1 MRDDHPFRDAVREA
15 GIVLRIPAWIDVPAL
30 TGMWDH
36 PSLAWMFPDACD
48 GSWPDHGLLLQLA
61 SGAVTWENVLL
72 VENEHGV
79 PVGTV
84 HLNGFHRGEPSL
96 GWYVAP
102 DRRRQC
108 IATRAVEVATRH
120 LFVDHCE
127 TLGAYMDPRND
138 GCRGLMKKLGFV
150 AGPSSRPE
158 LVGFVTTRATQAERL
173 AAGDPPARPAA

>member
-1 MRDDHPFRDAVREA
+1 M
-15 GIVLRIPAWIDVPAL
+15 
-30 TGMWDH
+30 
-36 PSLAWMFPDACD
+36 
-48 GSWPDHGLLLQLA
+48 A

-79 PVGTV
+79 AIGTV

-102 DRRRQC
+102 DHRRQG
-108 IATRAVEVATRH
+108 IATRAVEVAMRH

-138 GCRGLMKKLGFV
+138 GFRGLMRKLGFK
-150 AGPSSRPE
+150 AGPSPRPE
-158 LVGFVTTRATQAERL
+158 LVGFVTTRAIQAERF
-173 AAGDPPARPAA
+173 ATGERSARPAA